1 MFPAVAEIM
10 RCPREIFSA
19 GGVTLGVGTAPV
31 DAVDVIG
38 KGSSNLDVHGV
49 ESTSDSKTAPEAL
62 EWREVAEISSPVDI
76 QSATTDCY
84 CVETRL
90 VSRLLGKKSSREA
103 VRHQIED
110 FRGFA
115 GGGGRR

>member
-31 DAVDVIG
+31 GAVDVIG